1 LLHAFLHGCLP
12 ITDRRIEMSEY
23 RFGLHSGEVSEYLFG
38 LHNGHLTAV
47 ADQIAGR
54 HGAWHINYTEPCGE
68 RRGWFACPN
77 RGPSFYQ
84 VIARAV
90 MADIDRAGGIE
101 TLCRDEREPAAD
113 EFCASMQARSLM
125 TTFSAQTSAENSA

>member
-1 LLHAFLHGCLP
+1 MG
-12 ITDRRIEMSEY
+12 EY
-23 RFGLHSGEVSEYLFG
+23 RFGLHSGEVSEYVFG
-38 LHNGHLTAV
+38 LHDGHLTAV

-54 HGAWHINYTEPCGE
+54 HGAWHVNYTEPCGE

-90 MADIDRAGGIE
+90 MADIDRAGGFE
-101 TLCRDEREPAAD
+101 NLCRDERERN
-113 EFCASMQARSLM
+113 EFCASIQSWQPLSSLKPGVSS
-125 TTFSAQTSAENSA
+125 TA

>member
-1 LLHAFLHGCLP
+1 MPA
-12 ITDRRIEMSEY
+12 ITDRRIEMCEY

-84 VIARAV
+84 VTASAV

-101 TLCRDEREPAAD
+101 TLCRDERELGAD
-113 EFCASMQARSLM
+113 ELCASMQARSLM
-125 TTFSAQTSAENSA
+125 TTVSAKTSAENSA

>member
-1 LLHAFLHGCLP
+1 MG
-12 ITDRRIEMSEY
+12 EY
-23 RFGLHSGEVSEYLFG
+23 RFGQHSGEVSEYVFG
-38 LHNGHLTAV
+38 LHDGHLTAV

-54 HGAWHINYTEPCGE
+54 HGAWHVNYTEPCGE

-101 TLCRDEREPAAD
+101 TLYRDEPEPGSN
-113 EFCASMQARSLM
+113 EFCASMPNLQPFPSSKPGVSS
-125 TTFSAQTSAENSA
+125 TTGQPTV

>member
-1 LLHAFLHGCLP
+1 MG
-12 ITDRRIEMSEY
+12 EY

-38 LHNGHLTAV
+38 VHYGHLTAP

-54 HGAWHINYTEPCGE
+54 HGAWHVNYTDPHGQ

-77 RGPSFYQ
+77 RGAQFDQ
-84 VIARAV
+84 AIARAV

-101 TLCRDEREPAAD
+101 SLRRDERDPAAD
-113 EFCASMQARSLM
+113 RFCVNIGPS
-125 TTFSAQTSAENSA
+125 EIVNSDGVPPL

>member
-1 LLHAFLHGCLP
+1 MG
-12 ITDRRIEMSEY
+12 EY

-38 LHNGHLTAV
+38 LHNGHLTAA
-47 ADQIAGR
+47 ADRIAGR
-54 HGAWHINYTEPCGE
+54 HGAWHVNYTEPCGE

-84 VIARAV
+84 MIARAV

-101 TLCRDEREPAAD
+101 TLYRDEPEPAPA
-113 EFCASMQARSLM
+113 ELAASLSTLHVLPSSQPGASS
-125 TTFSAQTSAENSA
+125 TAGQPTV

>member
-1 LLHAFLHGCLP
+1 MG
-12 ITDRRIEMSEY
+12 EY
-23 RFGLHSGEVSEYLFG
+23 RFGLHSGEVSEYVFG
-38 LHNGHLTAV
+38 LHDGHLTAV

-54 HGAWHINYTEPCGE
+54 HGAWHVNYTEPCGE

-90 MADIDRAGGIE
+90 MAGIDRAGGIE
-101 TLCRDEREPAAD
+101 TLYRDEPEPGSNK
-113 EFCASMQARSLM
+113 FCASMPNLQPFPSRQRGRSDLR
-125 TTFSAQTSAENSA
+125 